1 MYSRSIPDM
10 AASTVNTIAGGIVGA
25 LELPG
30 EELQTDVAGLQLL
43 GEHGEFDAAAEPLVL
58 VDDEG
63 DAYTGGADLSG
74 EFDGGLQFG
83 ARGGAG
89 GDLFSEKTRVTPAS
103 ARESGCAS
111 RDCRAVEARA

>member
-1 MYSRSIPDM
+1 MTVGQRMRWMYSRSIPG
-10 AASTVNTIAGGIVGA
+10 T
-25 LELPG
+25 
-30 EELQTDVAGLQLL
+30 
-43 GEHGEFDAAAEPLVL
+43 AAEIL
-58 VDDEG
+58 DDEG

-83 ARGGAG
+83 ARVGAG